1 MTLPAAPPLPGSMLA
16 ASDDAAH
23 LLLAA
28 EPEPEPEPEPSDPVP
43 ADAEAPDDGVAEDDD
58 ADEDEDDDADDDGA
72 GAGAV
77 TVSVAEGSP
86 PEAQPASAPT
96 ATSPVTA
103 SRNFDRLLRCMVHR
117 QPPPGDPG
125 SVGIQ
130 GPRAHSGGRNPS
142 SGGRT

>member
-28 EPEPEPEPEPSDPVP
+28 EPEPDPEPSDPVP

-58 ADEDEDDDADDDGA
+58 EDEEADGDGA
-72 GAGAV
+72 SAV

-117 QPPPGDPG
+117 QPPPGGPG
-125 SVGIQ
+125 SVSIQ

>member
-28 EPEPEPEPEPSDPVP
+28 EPEPEPEPSDPVP

-58 ADEDEDDDADDDGA
+58 ADEDEEADGD

>member
-28 EPEPEPEPEPSDPVP
+28 ESDPEPSDPVP

-58 ADEDEDDDADDDGA
+58 ADEDEEADGD

>member
-16 ASDDAAH
+16 ASEDAAQR
-23 LLLAA
+23 LPAA
-28 EPEPEPEPEPSDPVP
+28 DPDPDDPDPEDPEPVP
-43 ADAEAPDDGVAEDDD
+43 ADADVPDDGVADDDD
-58 ADEDEDDDADDDGA
+58 ADEDDDAD

-86 PEAQPASAPT
+86 PEAQPANAPT

-117 QPPPGDPG
+117 QPPPGDRG

-130 GPRAHSGGRNPS
+130 GPRAHSGARNPS

>member
-28 EPEPEPEPEPSDPVP
+28 ESEPEPSDPVP

-58 ADEDEDDDADDDGA
+58 ADEDEEADGD

-117 QPPPGDPG
+117 QPPPGVRG

>member
-1 MTLPAAPPLPGSMLA
+1 MTLPAAPSLPGSMLA

-28 EPEPEPEPEPSDPVP
+28 EPEPEPSDPVP

-58 ADEDEDDDADDDGA
+58 ADEDEEADGD

>member
-1 MTLPAAPPLPGSMLA
+1 MLA

-28 EPEPEPEPEPSDPVP
+28 EPEPEPEPSDPVP
-43 ADAEAPDDGVAEDDD
+43 ADAEAPDDGVADDDD
-58 ADEDEDDDADDDGA
+58 ADEEADGD

>member
-28 EPEPEPEPEPSDPVP
+28 EPEPEPSDPVP

-58 ADEDEDDDADDDGA
+58 ADEDEEADGD

-130 GPRAHSGGRNPS
+130 GPRAHSGGKNPS

>member
-16 ASDDAAH
+16 ASEDAAQRPP
-23 LLLAA
+23 AA
-28 EPEPEPEPEPSDPVP
+28 DPDPDDPDPEDPEPAP
-43 ADAEAPDDGVAEDDD
+43 ADADEPDDGVADDDD
-58 ADEDEDDDADDDGA
+58 ADVDDDADGD

-86 PEAQPASAPT
+86 PEAQPANAPT

-117 QPPPGDPG
+117 QPPPGDRG

-130 GPRAHSGGRNPS
+130 GPRAHSGARNPS

>member
-28 EPEPEPEPEPSDPVP
+28 EPEPEPSDPVP

-58 ADEDEDDDADDDGA
+58 ADEDEEVDGD

-86 PEAQPASAPT
+86 PEAQPASTPT

-117 QPPPGDPG
+117 QPPPGDRG

>member
-28 EPEPEPEPEPSDPVP
+28 EPEPEPSDPVP
-43 ADAEAPDDGVAEDDD
+43 ADAEAPDDGVADDD
-58 ADEDEDDDADDDGA
+58 ADEDEDEEVDGD

-86 PEAQPASAPT
+86 PEAQPASTPT

-117 QPPPGDPG
+117 QPPPGDRG

-130 GPRAHSGGRNPS
+130 GSRAHSGGRNPS

>member
-1 MTLPAAPPLPGSMLA
+1 MLA

-28 EPEPEPEPEPSDPVP
+28 EPEPDPEPSDPAP

-58 ADEDEDDDADDDGA
+58 DEDEDGD

>member
-28 EPEPEPEPEPSDPVP
+28 ESEPEPSEPEPSDPVP
-43 ADAEAPDDGVAEDDD
+43 ADAEAPDDGVADDDD
-58 ADEDEDDDADDDGA
+58 ADEEVDGD

-117 QPPPGDPG
+117 QPPPGDRG

>member
-28 EPEPEPEPEPSDPVP
+28 EPEPEPEPSDPVP

-58 ADEDEDDDADDDGA
+58 ADEDEDADGD

-117 QPPPGDPG
+117 QPPPGGPG